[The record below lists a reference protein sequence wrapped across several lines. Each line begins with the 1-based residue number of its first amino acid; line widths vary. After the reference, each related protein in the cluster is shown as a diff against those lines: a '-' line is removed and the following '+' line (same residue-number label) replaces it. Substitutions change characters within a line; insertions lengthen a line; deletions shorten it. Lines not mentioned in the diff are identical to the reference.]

1 MVCVMWERW
10 TSMLLDFS
18 LKEIQQLAL
27 QKGFPSFRGKQ
38 IFDAIMNGKN
48 INQSNLPK
56 DIKEQIQEEYPNFE
70 IVKKLVSK
78 DGTIKY
84 ALRMKDGQV
93 VESVLMSH
101 DYGKTLCVSSQVGC
115 AMGCKFCASSLNG
128 LVRNLTAGE
137 ILQQVVIVNKDLGG
151 MIKKR
156 AITNIVL
163 MGMGEPL
170 DNYEN
175 VTKFLKLVCDEDG
188 FNFSERN
195 ITLSTCGIVPK
206 IYQLADDG
214 FSVTLTISLHATSDD
229 KRKQTMPIAN
239 AYSIKQIIDACKY
252 YFKKTG
258 RRISFEYALIAG
270 QNDSNQDAEK
280 LAGLVKGLNCHINI
294 IPLNDVKERGL
305 KGTEIRKAYAFVEKL
320 NSLGVTA
327 TKRRSMGEDI
337 AGACGQLRQS
347 VIKEEA

>member
-1 MVCVMWERW
+1 MI
-10 TSMLLDFS
+10 LDYS
-18 LKEIQQLAL
+18 LQQIEEYAVK
-27 QKGFPSFRGKQ
+27 KGFPAFRGKQ
-38 IFDAIMNGKN
+38 IFDAVMNAKQL
-48 INQSNLPK
+48 NQTNLPK
-56 DIKEQIQEEYPNFE
+56 QVLQQIEEDYPNFE
-70 IVKKLVSK
+70 IVKKLTSK

-128 LVRNLTAGE
+128 LIRNLSAGE

-151 MIKKR
+151 SVKKR

-170 DNYEN
+170 DNYQN
-175 VTKFLKLVCDEDG
+175 VTSFLRLVCAKDG

-206 IYQLADDG
+206 IYALADDG
-214 FSVTLTISLHATSDD
+214 FNVTVTISLHATSDQ

-239 AYSIKQIIDACKY
+239 AYSIKQLIEACRY
-252 YFKKTG
+252 YFNKTG
-258 RRISFEYALIAG
+258 RRISFEYALIEG
-270 QNDSNQDAEK
+270 ENDSLQDAEK
-280 LAGLVKGLNCHINI
+280 LAGLVKGLNCHVNV

-305 KGTEIRKAYAFVEKL
+305 KGTEIKKAYAFAQKL
-320 NSLGVTA
+320 CSLGITA

-347 VIKEEA
+347 VIKEEE